1 MNNKPEWAKW
11 EEQLAKDFGGEVQS
25 GSGNVWNK
33 KGDVRAGNK
42 FLIEGKYTSKKSFSL
57 TLKLWDKIYGEAL
70 DNFRLPMMGIKIQD
84 TEIVVLDKDD
94 FLTFLKT
101 LSDKKLQ

>member
-1 MNNKPEWAKW
+1 MGSNKPEWAKW
-11 EEQLAKDFGGEVQS
+11 EAQLAKDFGGQLQA

-33 KGDVRAGNK
+33 KGDVKSKFGS

-57 TLKLWDKIYGEAL
+57 TLKLWEKIYGEAL

-84 TEIVVLDKDD
+84 AELVVLDKQD
-94 FLTFLKT
+94 FLNLWEAHH
-101 LSDKKLQ
+101 D